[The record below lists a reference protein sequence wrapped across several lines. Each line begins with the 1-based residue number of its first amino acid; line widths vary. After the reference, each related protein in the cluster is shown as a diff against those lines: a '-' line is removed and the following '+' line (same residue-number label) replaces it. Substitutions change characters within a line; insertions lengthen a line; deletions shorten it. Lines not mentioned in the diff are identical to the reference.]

1 MPDIIPLHNAIISF
15 TASNLQWV
23 YFLYPKSKKG
33 MIFMPTYKDDE
44 RNSWY
49 CSFYYTDWTGN
60 KKKKK
65 KEGFKTQREAKAFE
79 REFLEKTNASPDMSF
94 GALVELY
101 MEDCKARIKPTT
113 YSTKEYIINLKIL
126 PFFKDMP
133 INKIEASTI
142 RRWQNELLND
152 KNEYSLTYLK
162 TVNNQISAIFN
173 FAVKYYRLPSNPAR
187 IAGSMGKKNADS
199 MDFWTKDEFLKFMEI
214 VSDKPM
220 SKSIFN
226 ILFWTGIRSGELL
239 ALTLNDFNF
248 ESKTVSISK
257 NYQRHEG
264 EDLTLDPKTP
274 KSKRVITIPDFL
286 CDIVKEYV
294 EKLYDYEP
302 NERLFPVT
310 KYYLHHEMDR
320 GSRKSGVKRIRI
332 HDLRHSH
339 ASLLIEMGISP
350 LLIQERLGHENIETT
365 LQTYSHLYPNKHSTV
380 ADKLQNLIS
389 FDINESTEK
398 V

>member
-1 MPDIIPLHNAIISF
+1 
-15 TASNLQWV
+15 
-23 YFLYPKSKKG
+23 
-33 MIFMPTYKDDE
+33 MPTYKDDE

-79 REFLEKTNASPDMSF
+79 REFLEKTNTSPDMSF

-101 MEDCKARIKPTT
+101 MEDCKARVKPTT
-113 YSTKEYIINLKIL
+113 YSNKEYIINLKIL

-173 FAVKYYRLPSNPAR
+173 FAVKYYRLPSNPSR

-389 FDINESTEK
+389 NDINESTEK

>member
-1 MPDIIPLHNAIISF
+1 
-15 TASNLQWV
+15 
-23 YFLYPKSKKG
+23 
-33 MIFMPTYKDDE
+33 MPTYKDDE

-248 ESKTVSISK
+248 ENKTVSISK

-274 KSKRVITIPDFL
+274 KSKRIITIPDFL

-320 GSRKSGVKRIRI
+320 GSKKSGVKRIRI

-389 FDINESTEK
+389 NNINESTEK